1 VTVYGFGK
9 YQTQRR
15 ATERTYAP
23 HEEADLRA
31 EDLPGLVVD
40 DLTGPVGDLEWEK
53 ASANHEHAPLSWHL
67 VDLAVNAS
75 KNGGRWDVLR
85 DRFALQ
91 SELNG
96 GAA

>member
-1 VTVYGFGK
+1 MNVFGFGK

-15 ATERTYAP
+15 ATERTYAA
-23 HEEADLRA
+23 HEEADLRG
-31 EDLPGLVVD
+31 EDLKGLIAD

-53 ASANHEHAPLSWHL
+53 AAGARHEHAPMSWHL

-75 KNGGRWDVLR
+75 KNGGRWDQAR

-91 SELNG
+91 EQVN